1 MSEPI
6 SVSILDR
13 EFLVACTPEE
23 RPGLVAAASLVDGKM
38 RELRASAR
46 TASADRIAVM
56 AALNLA
62 HELLQLRQNAT
73 MVDAAVGGE
82 LEALRARLD
91 AMLAVHAR

>member
-62 HELLQLRQNAT
+62 HELLQLRQSAT
-73 MVDAAVGGE
+73 QVDAAVGGE
-82 LEALRARLD
+82 LDALRARLD